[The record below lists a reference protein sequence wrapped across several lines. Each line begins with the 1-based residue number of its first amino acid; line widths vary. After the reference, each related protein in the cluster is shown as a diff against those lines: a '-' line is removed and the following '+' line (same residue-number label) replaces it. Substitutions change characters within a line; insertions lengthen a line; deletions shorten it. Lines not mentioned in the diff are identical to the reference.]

1 MHMHMQD
8 AANNNDRHTHQ
19 IGGAIAHLE
28 AIFVTLSIGRGS
40 EDPYHSA
47 LSLHTKDCDY
57 TQRGKRDVMTSVLKF
72 PLCEREH
79 EREESSFVLPAVP
92 GSNQAA
98 SQLRIPT

>member
-1 MHMHMQD
+1 
-8 AANNNDRHTHQ
+8 
-19 IGGAIAHLE
+19 
-28 AIFVTLSIGRGS
+28 
-40 EDPYHSA
+40 
-47 LSLHTKDCDY
+47 
-57 TQRGKRDVMTSVLKF
+57 MTSVLKF